1 MDAPFLGFPETQAF
15 LADLR
20 ANNERGWFQ
29 ANKARYERVMK
40 QPGEAF
46 AAELRPRLEALAERP
61 LGAKIFR
68 IHRDVRFSKDKS
80 PYNTHLHVAFQAPK
94 VPGEP
99 RRRGGFYVGLE
110 ADRLTLG
117 VGAFDFGP
125 ADLEKY
131 RRAVAGDS
139 DGEELVAIL
148 AGMEA
153 KPGEPELKR
162 VPAPYPADHPRGELL
177 RRKGLNVWQDLHD
190 AELIASPDLAD
201 AVIAVFERQDPL
213 NLWLTEV
220 LEER

>member
-1 MDAPFLGFPETQAF
+1 MDAPFLGFPDTQAF
-15 LADLR
+15 LAELK

-40 QPGEAF
+40 GPAEAF

-61 LGAKIFR
+61 VGAKIFR

-80 PYNTHLHVAFQAPK
+80 PYNAHLHIALRPDTA
-94 VPGEP
+94 PGEI
-99 RRRGGFYVGLE
+99 RRRGVFYFGLE

-139 DGEELVAIL
+139 DGEELVQIL
-148 AGMEA
+148 SKMEA
-153 KPGEPELKR
+153 KPGEPDLKR
-162 VPAPYPADHPRGELL
+162 VPAPYPADHPRGDLL
-177 RRKGLNVWQDLHD
+177 RRKGLNVWQDLYD
-190 AELIASPDLAD
+190 AELIASPDLVD
-201 AVIAVFERQDPL
+201 EVMAVFEQQDPV